1 MSRREKHIYQRES
14 FFYVDL
20 SRGNKTVRRAFAYAM
35 YGGEQP
41 ALEAAR
47 KFVADIIAMSM
58 QDFYNLKL
66 ERRTRR
72 DWHHPDKPV
81 ELRYIRRINT
91 PSPPRV
97 PFAWIVTVPGYRS
110 RTFNF
115 QKWGSEANALAAAMR
130 FRDAPTDARNIDDL
144 LSPRQNPGPGS
155 SAKSAASDDTGQRG
169 QGRPE
174 A

>member
-1 MSRREKHIYQRES
+1 MSHREKHIYEKKTC
-14 FFYVDL
+14 FYVDM
-20 SRGNKTVRRAFAYAM
+20 SRGCKAVRRQFTFTM
-35 YGGEQP
+35 YGGKEQ

-47 KFVADIIAMSM
+47 EFVRGILAMSL
-58 QDFYNLKL
+58 QEFYALKL

-81 ELRYIRRINT
+81 ELRFIRRINSAKT
-91 PSPPRV
+91 PRV
-97 PFAWIVTVPGYRS
+97 PFAWIVNVPGYRS

-130 FRDAPTDARNIDDL
+130 FRDAPTDARNLDDL
-144 LSPRQNPGPGS
+144 LSPRQNHGALAG
-155 SAKSAASDDTGQRG
+155 AKGAASDDVGARG
-169 QGRPE
+169 EGGPQ